1 MASITTRCVRFFM
14 WLLLTFLVVAALCI
28 TGLRIL
34 LPKVDQYQ
42 PEIHAWVAAE
52 TGMALS
58 IDNAEGHWRNTYPSL
73 SLSNVSLGLPDTEKT
88 LLNIGQVELQLDLF
102 SSLLTLRP
110 QFADIRIEK
119 LDLDIR
125 ELSLD
130 KRNSQDSTFLQS
142 LEQLFLVRL
151 GHFSVR
157 DSEIHFRS
165 LSGDEHQLDITSLKW
180 KNIDGKHLADGVVGI
195 ANSELSQLKVIANFE
210 EQGQL
215 ASINGDFYLQA
226 NKIPVVPFLDRYLK
240 DETGIQSGFVSL
252 ESWITL
258 KNGLPVDALVQLL
271 PSYIKWLDGEQPHKL
286 NVDDGVFKLQ
296 PDGDGLLIHS
306 SNLALRTDDEEWPL
320 SILSLSLQPESW
332 SLNSDQAAIERILP
346 LLSLVPESEGINN
359 WLTTVAPAGKVQDLR
374 VSQSGQDPLRYSASI
389 EHFSMKQWELLP
401 EIHKLNITL
410 AGDLNSGAAKLNL
423 VDDTL
428 PYGDV
433 FQAPLPI
440 DNGEV
445 SAYWQINDEG
455 WQLWSDK
462 IAVTTPDLNVL
473 GEFYLDFPYESSA
486 LLSFYG
492 EADAYNVDQTWR
504 YLPTLALGQ
513 ELTDYLSTAIQGGN
527 AHTAQLVWYGELGD
541 FPYLGHEG
549 TFQAG
554 VSINQAKFSFDTA
567 WPPLEDLQLDLL
579 FENASMYLESKS
591 ARLMEAKATKVDGY
605 VKHLGEGGHLEVTA
619 SAKAKGAAVRD
630 YMMATPLVDSVGAA
644 LTTVQVA
651 GDVQSTFQLDIPFN
665 GDDVRAWGYADLKK
679 NDVEIQTPN
688 IVLEDVSGRVHF
700 DNDVISAQKM
710 TATLLDQPITVN
722 FTGEQQT
729 DYDLAVGVSGNW
741 NVQPFEQYVGDEFLK
756 DVSGRSNWNLGLDVQ
771 LADVGFTYQ
780 MDLKA
785 NLQHVTST
793 LPFPLDK
800 AQGIPAKAR
809 VQASGNQEALSA
821 RLTLPQAKYQ
831 AEINI
836 VPERSVIEA
845 SNIVV
850 GKGDFKVS
858 PIVGHTVRLNHPRFD
873 ADRWIEVIKEFDSKA
888 ANSSSNVGSFP
899 ELPLPERVNIKTQQ
913 LELAGLEWHDLSI
926 AARKKPAGWNVL
938 IGSQELD
945 GQVSW
950 KEGQPVSIELD
961 KLHLYFAELENL
973 DEDQIRYHHATED
986 SPLISDFDREFKQWV
1001 PEFDLSISDAW
1012 LQGYKLGKVAAH
1024 LRREK
1029 DALVWQDISVS
1040 SGTNK
1045 FELNGRWTLTDRMSR
1060 SEFNMSMKG
1069 KNNSELMAR
1078 FGVSSGIQKA
1088 PFEMTSN
1095 LNWDGAPW
1103 SMRVDTLSGDMTTRL
1118 GSGVISDVSG
1128 AARLLGLFSLDSI
1141 IRKMK
1146 LDFTGVFDDGMPFNS
1161 ITGSGKMRKGIFV
1174 SNNIEMDATAGF
1186 MQIKGRANLTSRQVD
1201 AEVEFTPDLTSG
1213 IPVLTAFAVTPQT
1226 ALYVFA
1232 ITTALSPVIDVFTQ
1246 VRYEVKGPLENPEV
1260 KEISRSRGE
1269 YVLPEANK

>member
-58 IDNAEGHWRNTYPSL
+58 IGNAEGHWRNNYPSL
-73 SLSNVSLGLPDTEKT
+73 SLSNVALGLPDTEKT
-88 LLNIGQVELQLDLF
+88 LLNIGQVELQLDLL
-102 SSLLTLRP
+102 SSLFSLRP

-119 LDLDIR
+119 LDLDVR
-125 ELSLD
+125 ELSYNTEN
-130 KRNSQDSTFLQS
+130 RQDTTSLQS

-151 GHFSVR
+151 GHFSVS
-157 DSEIHFRS
+157 DSKIYFRS
-165 LSGDEHQLDITSLKW
+165 LAGDEHQLDITSLKW
-180 KNIDGKHLADGVVGI
+180 KNINGKHLADGVVGI

-215 ASINGDFYLQA
+215 SSINGDFYLQA

-240 DETGIQSGFVSL
+240 EETGIQSGLVSV

-271 PSYIKWLDGEQPHKL
+271 PSHIQWLDGERPHKL
-286 NVDDGVFKLQ
+286 NIDDGVFKLQ
-296 PDGDGLLIHS
+296 PDGDGLFIHS
-306 SNLALRTDDEEWPL
+306 SNLALRTDEQAWPL
-320 SILSLSLQPESW
+320 SNLSLSWQPESW
-332 SLNSDQAAIERILP
+332 TLNSDQAAIERILP
-346 LLSLVPESEGINN
+346 LLSLVPESEGLNN
-359 WLTTVAPAGKVQDLR
+359 WLTTVAPAGQVQDLR
-374 VSQSGQDPLRYSASI
+374 ISQSVQQPLRYSANI

-401 EIHKLNITL
+401 EIHKLNVTL
-410 AGDLNSGAAKLNL
+410 AGDVNSGAAKLNL

-445 SAYWQINDEG
+445 SAYWQINDDG

-462 IAVTTPDLNVL
+462 IAVTTPDLNVI
-473 GEFYLDFPYESSA
+473 GEFFLDFPYESSA

-492 EADAYNVDQTWR
+492 EADAYHVGETWR

-513 ELTDYLSTAIQGGN
+513 ELTDYLSSAIQGGK
-527 AHTAQLVWYGELGD
+527 AQTAQLVWYGELGD
-541 FPYLGHEG
+541 FPYLHNEG
-549 TFQAG
+549 VFQAG
-554 VSINQAKFSFDTA
+554 VGIKQAKFSFDTA

-591 ARLMEAKATKVDGY
+591 ARLMDAKATKVDGY
-605 VKHLGEGGHLEVTA
+605 VEHLGEGGHLEITA
-619 SAKAKGAAVRD
+619 SAKAKGSAVRD

-651 GDVQSTFQLDIPFN
+651 GNVTSTFQLDIPFN

-688 IVLEDVSGRVHF
+688 IVLEEVSGRVHF
-700 DNDVISAQKM
+700 DNDVISAKKM
-710 TATLLDQPITVN
+710 TATLLEQPISVN
-722 FTGEQQT
+722 FTGEQQK
-729 DYDLAVGVSGNW
+729 DYDLAIGVSGNW
-741 NVQPFEQYVGDEFLK
+741 KVKPFEQYVGDELLK
-756 DVSGRSNWNLGLDVQ
+756 DVSGRSRWDLGLDVQ
-771 LADVGFTYQ
+771 LADIGFTYQ
-780 MDLKA
+780 VDLKA
-785 NLQHVTST
+785 NLQHVTSA

-800 AQGIPAKAR
+800 PKGEPARAR

-836 VPERSVIEA
+836 VPERPVIEA
-845 SNIVV
+845 SNIVI

-858 PIVGHTVRLNHPRFD
+858 PIVGHTVQLNHPRFD
-873 ADRWIEVIKEFDSKA
+873 ADSWIEALKGFGSA
-888 ANSSSNVGSFP
+888 SSGSSSSETFP

-913 LELAGLEWHDLSI
+913 LELAGLEWHELSV
-926 AARKKPAGWNVL
+926 AARKKPAGWNVI

-950 KEGQPVSIELD
+950 KEGQPVAIELD
-961 KLHLYFAELENL
+961 KLHLYFSGLEELGEEQL
-973 DEDQIRYHHATED
+973 RYHHAPED
-986 SPLISDFDREFKQWV
+986 SPLISDFDREFKQWI

-1012 LQGYKLGKVAAH
+1012 LQGYKLGKVEAH

-1040 SGTNK
+1040 SGSNK

-1060 SEFNMSMKG
+1060 SEFNMSMSG

-1078 FGVSSGIQKA
+1078 FGISSGIQKA

-1103 SMRVDTLSGDMTTRL
+1103 SMRVDTLSGEMTTRL

-1174 SNNIEMDATAGF
+1174 SNNIEMDATAGL
-1186 MQIKGRANLTSRQVD
+1186 MQIKGRANLASRQVD